1 MSLDKKRHLVHRE
14 NSPLSIVKQCELLEI
29 HRSGIYFKPKSE
41 SLLNL
46 RLMRL
51 IDEKFIDCPFYG
63 VPRMT
68 TWLNEDMGYAVNHKR
83 IERLYKVM
91 GLQTIFPKKN
101 LSKRNQKHKIYPYL
115 LKNLIINRPNQVWQ
129 ADITYIPLE
138 RGFMYRVAIID
149 VYSRKVLNWSISNTM
164 NVEWCL
170 QVYEDAIKQ
179 FGCPEILNTDQGSQF
194 TSPIFT
200 KASIDRDIKI
210 SMDGKGRA
218 LDNIFIERFW
228 RALKYEHIYLNPAN
242 GGLELYEGV
251 RKYIGFYNT
260 ERRHT
265 SINNNT
271 PEKYFN
277 PSNLIIKNKLKF
289 ELSLS

>member
-29 HRSGIYFKPKSE
+29 HRSGIYFKPKLE

-115 LKNLIINRPNQVWQ
+115 LKNLIIDRPNQVWQ

-138 RGFMYRVAIID
+138 RGFMYMVAIID

>member
-29 HRSGIYFKPKSE
+29 HRSGIYFKPKLE

-129 ADITYIPLE
+129 PDITYIPLE
-138 RGFMYRVAIID
+138 RGFMYMVAIID